1 MINQAQW
8 RSYFLAV
15 ASVGINA
22 AVIYAVI
29 IPKVGNRTVADYE
42 FPERLR
48 LNHGIALEQS
58 ALGQDV
64 IKSKDQKVIKSQQG
78 YQYIGSETKMHLDI
92 SYLVGTRGDVEA
104 YLSNYT
110 DIAPEVVKAKK
121 VKQLDRVGYHALFS
135 GQNKAYLSSCI
146 SPRSFSNVTQK
157 QFSQYRYQNDLRWKV
172 GWDWLRGKASIRD
185 RRCLWI
191 LFSTPVDTPN
201 TQAAY
206 QNLEKVWKDVYR
218 YWLSNFP
225 PLTKNQ

>member
-22 AVIYAVI
+22 AVMYAVI
-29 IPKVGNRTVADYE
+29 IPKAGNRSVADYE
-42 FPERLR
+42 FSERLQ

-58 ALGQDV
+58 ALGKDV
-64 IKSKDQKVIKSQQG
+64 IKSKDRKVIESRQR
-78 YQYIGSETKMHLDI
+78 YQYIGGETKMRLDI
-92 SYLVGTRGDVEA
+92 SYFVGTRGDVET
-104 YLSNYT
+104 YLQSYT
-110 DIAPEVVKAKK
+110 DIAPEIIKAKI
-121 VKQLDRVGYHALFS
+121 VKELDGVGYYALFS
-135 GQNKAYLSSCI
+135 GRDRAYLSSCI

-157 QFSQYRYQNDLRWKV
+157 QFSQYRYENDLRWQV

-191 LFSTPVDTPN
+191 LLSTPTDTPN

-206 QNLEKVWKDVYR
+206 QTLETVWKDVYQ

-225 PLTKNQ
+225 PLTENK

>member
-29 IPKVGNRTVADYE
+29 IPKVGNRSVADYE

-64 IKSKDQKVIKSQQG
+64 IKSKDRKVIKSQQG
-78 YQYIGSETKMHLDI
+78 YQYIGGETKMRLDI
-92 SYLVGTRGDVEA
+92 SYLVGTRGDVEI
-104 YLSNYT
+104 YLQSYT
-110 DIAPEVVKAKK
+110 DIAPKIIKAKI
-121 VKQLDRVGYHALFS
+121 VKELDRVGYYALFS
-135 GQNKAYLSSCI
+135 GQGKAYLSSCI
-146 SPRSFSNVTQK
+146 SPRSLSNVTQK
-157 QFSQYRYQNDLRWKV
+157 QFSQNRYQNDLRWQV

-191 LFSTPVDTPN
+191 LLSTPVDTPN

-206 QNLEKVWKDVYR
+206 QNLEKAWKNVYQ

-225 PLTKNQ
+225 PLTEN